1 MRDRP
6 IDWPPPAPA
15 GPPVSPA
22 AAGWP
27 PSAGWPAANA
37 SWPAANNRQYP
48 PTMFPPPAPLP
59 PPRPTY
65 REPHP
70 VRPGAIA
77 VGALATACWLLLTG
91 LLGQDLRGYA
101 LVTLAAGAVAWGVA
115 VILAWIGDRGVATGI
130 ALAMSAG
137 WSIAA
142 VAIATHWAA
151 PSGWPLRCSG

>member
-15 GPPVSPA
+15 GPPGSPA
-22 AAGWP
+22 AGWAP
-27 PSAGWPAANA
+27 PTGWPAANA
-37 SWPAANNRQYP
+37 SWPAANTRQYP
-48 PTMFPPPAPLP
+48 PAMFPPPMP

-137 WSIAA
+137 WSIAT

-151 PSGWPLRCSG
+151 TGGWPLW

>member
-6 IDWPPPAPA
+6 IDWPPPPAPDGPSASPA
-15 GPPVSPA
+15 GAPGWAPPPV
-22 AAGWP
+22 GW
-27 PSAGWPAANA
+27 A
-37 SWPAANNRQYP
+37 
-48 PTMFPPPAPLP
+48 PTPVGHHPPPMFHPLPAPPPMP

-77 VGALATACWLLLTG
+77 VGALATALWLLLTG

-101 LVTLAAGAVAWGVA
+101 LATLASGAVAWGVA
-115 VILAWIGDRGVATGI
+115 VILAWLGDRGVAAGI

-137 WSIAA
+137 WSIVT

-151 PSGWPLRCSG
+151 TGSWPLW

>member
-1 MRDRP
+1 MPDHP
-6 IDWPPPAPA
+6 INWPPPAPT
-15 GPPVSPA
+15 GQQPWPA
-22 AAGWP
+22 A
-27 PSAGWPAANA
+27 SAGWTPPRTPPQYA
-37 SWPAANNRQYP
+37 SGL
-48 PTMFPPPAPLP
+48 FPGAPVPAPAI

-77 VGALATACWLLLTG
+77 VGSLATALWLLLTG

-101 LVTLAAGAVAWGVA
+101 FATLAAGVVAWA
-115 VILAWIGDRGVATGI
+115 LAIVLTWLGDRGVATGV

-142 VAIATHWAA
+142 VAIATHWAVTG
-151 PSGWPLRCSG
+151 SWPLW